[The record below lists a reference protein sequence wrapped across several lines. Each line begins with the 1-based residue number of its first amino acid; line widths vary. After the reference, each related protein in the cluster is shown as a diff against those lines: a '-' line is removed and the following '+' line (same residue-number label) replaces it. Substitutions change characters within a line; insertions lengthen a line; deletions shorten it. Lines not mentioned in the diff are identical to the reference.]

1 MEENRTESGR
11 VCHMG
16 DDTREPVPP
25 ASDAGD
31 GANDADPI
39 RDAPPADPITVSS
52 AATPWAA
59 PASAPATASPWG
71 VSAQPAYG
79 QQPNG
84 EQQPYAQQPYG
95 QQPYAEPYGQQPY
108 AQQPYAQQPYAQRP
122 YGQQQPAWSTGA
134 AQGAPTGWAPPP
146 KPGLIPLRP
155 LGFGTLLG
163 APFQA
168 MRRNPKATFGS
179 ALLVQGVTVVVSVL
193 VIGSV
198 TWFATSRIMSA
209 APEDR
214 DAITAGSVLA
224 IILAALIPL
233 AISLIGTVMVQ
244 GVVVA
249 EVARATLGEKLRLGQ
264 VWRAAAP
271 RLWALVGWTL
281 LASLAALVALGA
293 VAAVVALVIL
303 LDSNLLG
310 LGIAIGVIGALGLLV
325 LFAWLS
331 TKLAIVPSIIV
342 LERAPILQAVRR
354 SWSLTRGYFWRTLG
368 VLALISIILSVA
380 SQVVTT
386 PISLLMGIG
395 TTLID
400 PTGSLQGAALTTF
413 VITYILLILVSLI
426 VSAVTSVVQAAAVS
440 LVYIDLR
447 MRTEGLDLDL
457 VRFVEARQ
465 SGDDSVPDPFPMT
478 RHARGGAPAQ
488 SSPLGA

>member
-1 MEENRTESGR
+1 
-11 VCHMG
+11 MG

-25 ASDAGD
+25 ASDAD
-31 GANDADPI
+31 RGANDADPI
-39 RDAPPADPITVSS
+39 RDATPADPIAVS
-52 AATPWAA
+52 APATPWAA
-59 PASAPATASPWG
+59 PASAPVASSPWG
-71 VSAQPAYG
+71 VSAQPASG
-79 QQPNG
+79 QQPMYG
-84 EQQPYAQQPYG
+84 EQPYAQQPYG
-95 QQPYAEPYGQQPY
+95 QQPYTQQPYGQQPY
-108 AQQPYAQQPYAQRP
+108 TQQPYAQQQP

-134 AQGAPTGWAPPP
+134 PQGAPTGWAPPP

-198 TWFATSRIMSA
+198 TWFATSRITSA

-224 IILAALIPL
+224 IVLAALIPL

-281 LASLAALVALGA
+281 LASLAALIALAA
-293 VAAVVALVIL
+293 VAAVVALVIVVNS
-303 LDSNLLG
+303 DLLG
-310 LGIAIGVIGALGLLV
+310 LGIAIGVLGVLGLIV

-354 SWSLTRGYFWRTLG
+354 SWRLTRGYFWRTLG

-440 LVYIDLR
+440 LIYIDLR

-465 SGDDSVPDPFPMT
+465 SGDDSVPDPFPM
-478 RHARGGAPAQ
+478 ARRDPGGAPGQA
-488 SSPLGA
+488 SPVGA